1 MKFQFLIEIDLKT
14 TCHGRDKNCDAEVLS
29 EREASTVLC
38 KMLGRVLEAYAHA
51 SDLLVPTHMFAAQN
65 ITKVRVFRAEVNTP
79 HVHNH

>member
-51 SDLLVPTHMFAAQN
+51 SDLLAPTHMFTTQN

-79 HVHNH
+79 HDHIH